1 MFTEKDV
8 AVYGCKKL
16 VEKGLIMDSDVNA
29 GSELATLTGF
39 LAGRKGASN
48 AKVVTVDGAPSTPA
62 KKFDFRKAYL
72 AK

>member
-39 LAGRKGASN
+39 LAGRKGACS
-48 AKVVTVDGAPSTPA
+48 AKVVTVDGAPKAAA